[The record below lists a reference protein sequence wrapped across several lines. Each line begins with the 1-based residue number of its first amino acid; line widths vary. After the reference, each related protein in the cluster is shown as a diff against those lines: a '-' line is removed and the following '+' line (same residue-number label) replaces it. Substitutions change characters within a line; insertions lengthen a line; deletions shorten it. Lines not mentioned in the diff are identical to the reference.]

1 MDNTATLQD
10 RKVVVTIFAPSD
22 VKHRE
27 PMQIRG
33 RIAYIG
39 DLADDDNTLEIEV
52 DATSVE
58 LPVPKLSDG
67 GSRHDS

>member
-1 MDNTATLQD
+1 MDSPATLQD

-33 RIAYIG
+33 RIAYVG
-39 DLADDDNTLEIEV
+39 ELGDDDGTLEIEI
-52 DATSVE
+52 DAKSVE
-58 LPVPKLSDG
+58 IPAQKLPESD
-67 GSRHDS
+67 R

>member
-1 MDNTATLQD
+1 MDSPATLQD

-33 RIAYIG
+33 RIAYVGELG
-39 DLADDDNTLEIEV
+39 DADNTLEIEV

-58 LPVPKLSDG
+58 MPSDG
-67 GSRHDS
+67 SSRHGA